1 MNKNSAELGR
11 IVLNYIIDNRLLDG
25 FDKLELFDLYELIGS
40 TCVGPTCVGPNIDY
54 NYHYKSERIYK
65 FKVGNFAQEI
75 SINMGEFSV
84 PEIRYGTNKQK
95 VLWYG
100 ESKNDPVATSELIN
114 FLRSDIRRNPNIIIF
129 LSSLLKLD
137 IEKIIKAYNES
148 QYERDKDEI
157 IKKINQ
163 INGKIH
169 SLEKEKYILQEQLKE
184 LNESK
189 EEKIR
194 TKHI

>member
-1 MNKNSAELGR
+1 MNKNSTELGR

-25 FDKLELFDLYELIGS
+25 FDKLELFDLYKCIGS
-40 TCVGPTCVGPNIDY
+40 TCVVTNLKY
-54 NYHYKSERIYK
+54 NYHYNSERIYK

-84 PEIRYGTNKQK
+84 PEARYGTNKQK

-189 EEKIR
+189 EEKE
-194 TKHI
+194 KQFAKK